1 LCKFILQGI
10 SKGNLEYFMMT
21 MFRNLTTFLMG
32 SNGED
37 QAASAQGSED
47 FDQIED
53 VEEDWIFVQNANDAS
68 GDANN
73 AKTPPPGEKE
83 ENKENGEELEWA
95 NRLIE
100 HPSMSVYKSIT
111 FMEMDDEI
119 EPEPVQEPTP
129 IATLPL
135 TPSNNNNKRRPK
147 SNNLRPQQQQPQL
160 VDYLQ
165 PNQNSAHFRG
175 KISAYRKA
183 EAILP
188 APNSRKQKYK
198 NGKGNRMNND
208 RKCGCKNFV

>member
-1 LCKFILQGI
+1 
-10 SKGNLEYFMMT
+10 MMT

-37 QAASAQGSED
+37 QAATAGDETTLPSSEQGSTAQH

-53 VEEDWIFVQNANDAS
+53 VEVEEDWIFVQNANDAGNEPS
-68 GDANN
+68 D
-73 AKTPPPGEKE
+73 AKTEGKKE

-119 EPEPVQEPTP
+119 DVEPEPTPSPPT
-129 IATLPL
+129 TLPL

-147 SNNLRPQQQQPQL
+147 SNNLRPQQQPQL